1 MPTSYRSLAVARAT
15 TTNNR
20 RLAILVAFTAA
31 TALLARLEFP
41 ASRAGFTLFALW
53 LLATLAYG
61 IVLRGVRTA
70 QSADRVQVIALAGKQ
85 SPRLLF
91 GHIRLRRGQ
100 FPIEIA
106 Q

>member
-20 RLAILVAFTAA
+20 RLAVLVAFTVA

-53 LLATLAYG
+53 LLATLAFG

-70 QSADRVQVIALAGKQ
+70 QAADRVQVIAFVTDITFLTLMYV
-85 SPRLLF
+85 LL
-91 GHIRLRRGQ
+91 GGAWWLGG
-100 FPIEIA
+100 
-106 Q
+106 